1 MTPASILTSQ
11 GSEPLGNTYLGIYV
25 PSKSCL
31 SLTMCLWAF
40 LVLNYVSKMEKCK
53 KKYILNSYY
62 LKNTKNFQTF
72 FWISTTHFNFY
83 FYHLESVCI
92 NLDCK
97 IKASYLNKRSFGA
110 SSKWRD
116 IFLDQRRSVGAPRE
130 WRHILWTK
138 GGQFRPPVNEVT
150 FYGPKK
156 VSWGALWTTSHFFGT
171 KEVSLGPP
179 WMMSHF
185 LNQGRSVGA
194 PCE

>member
-110 SSKWRD
+110 SCKWRD
-116 IFLDQRRSVGAPRE
+116 IFWIKGGQLGPRVGNMTFFGSKEITWYPVLATLHFLDERRSVGTPR
-130 WRHILWTK
+130 R
-138 GGQFRPPVNEVT
+138 
-150 FYGPKK
+150 
-156 VSWGALWTTSHFFGT
+156 
-171 KEVSLGPP
+171 
-179 WMMSHF
+179 
-185 LNQGRSVGA
+185 
-194 PCE
+194 